1 MEPRDDAPDQHDPTA
16 PVPSAP
22 GRGPDGPPTEPSPGP
37 VQVVVRRPADL
48 LACVTLALGF
58 VPERSVVLLSLPP
71 GRGPH
76 ARVDLVTDLDDAPA
90 MAQALVRPALRH
102 AVSRVALVVLDDLE
116 RGAAVAPVLEDAFEA
131 AEIEVVALVAADG
144 THWLSLLRGQRT
156 TVPREYDALSHPFVA
171 DAVLR
176 GQVVLAS
183 RRAVRASLEPDPA
196 FVRAVQQAGCSSRPR
211 AVAGGGH
218 PAWDA
223 GWVRRTLEQHVRAGS
238 APTARDVADL
248 LTALD
253 DPACRDAAWAW
264 AERADAR
271 THVDLWL
278 RVVRGCPD
286 ERVGPAAAVLAFHAW
301 LAGDG
306 ALAWCA
312 LDRGRR
318 GRKVS
323 LAALVGD
330 LLEAAASPDLWTPQL
345 LPDPPRPGT
354 AGRAAPAP
362 RSAGGHPSGPDLA
375 AVVDLASV
383 RRPTHGV
390 PEQRGVTSDGEPF
403 GGPAGRRT
411 RT

>member
-1 MEPRDDAPDQHDPTA
+1 
-16 PVPSAP
+16 
-22 GRGPDGPPTEPSPGP
+22 
-37 VQVVVRRPADL
+37 VQVVVRSPADL

-76 ARVDLVTDLDDAPA
+76 ARVDLVADLVDAPA

-116 RGAAVAPVLEDAFEA
+116 RGAAVAPVLEDAFA
-131 AEIEVVALVAADG
+131 AVGIEVVALVAADG

-183 RRAVRASLEPDPA
+183 RQAVRASLEPDPEL
-196 FVRAVQQAGCSSRPR
+196 VHAVQRAARGSRTAAGTSRPSR
-211 AVAGGGH
+211 
-218 PAWDA
+218 DA
-223 GWVRRTLEQHVRAGS
+223 GWVRQTLEEHVRAGTS
-238 APTARDVADL
+238 PGVRDLADL
-248 LTALD
+248 LTALE

-271 THVDLWL
+271 AHVDLWL

-312 LDRGRR
+312 LDRVRR
-318 GRKVS
+318 GRPVS
-323 LAALVGD
+323 LAALVED
-330 LLEAAASPDLWTPQL
+330 LLEAAASPDLWTPQP
-345 LPDPPRPGT
+345 LPDPPTPEPPTPEPPTPGP
-354 AGRAAPAP
+354 AGRGARRP
-362 RSAGGHPSGPDLA
+362 RVAGGHPSGPDLA
-375 AVVDLASV
+375 DVVDLASV
-383 RRPTHGV
+383 RGPVHGV
-390 PEQRGVTSDGEPF
+390 PEQRGRDL
-403 GGPAGRRT
+403 
-411 RT
+411 